1 MKTLLT
7 NGLPLDR
14 VGPHLRHAA
23 RRAVRSGDGERMRIV
38 AKVLVAELMRRGDL
52 LRVAVQNDDPTLPT
66 PHYVLIKGTTQL
78 IDLAALGPSVQS
90 LNLGLPPAGRQTPV
104 AKKTAPENPSPE
116 MDGLNSMLLAM
127 EDAQQLD
134 VSDPRSRES
143 GTILGSILALLA
155 KFTPQFD
162 LHIMVFEETYVSE
175 PRHQVFSRND
185 QEMRPTWLKSRTPG
199 QSVYMDG
206 PRELPQAIRNRLEAD
221 RTVSGAVAVPL
232 FGPAPSGTPLFERQE
247 AGMLFLLAHE
257 TWAKDTLLRLA
268 SRLSRFVTHRWQQH
282 TEMTKLVHIDALT
295 GLFNRGFF
303 DSQFELLLERSRRG
317 NAPLTLILGDIDHF
331 SRVNNDYNHTV
342 GDQALKMV
350 ARRLQEEL
358 RRIDMIYRVGGEE
371 FALILPN
378 TDLEAAKEVQ
388 QRLLDAPMI
397 QHLDS
402 MGNPI
407 DLPITLSYGA
417 VTFPHSGN
425 DAFELYR
432 KADTLLF
439 LSKDRGR
446 NQCHFWSSDGNH
458 AQLLPEVD

>member
-1 MKTLLT
+1 
-7 NGLPLDR
+7 
-14 VGPHLRHAA
+14 
-23 RRAVRSGDGERMRIV
+23 
-38 AKVLVAELMRRGDL
+38 
-52 LRVAVQNDDPTLPT
+52 
-66 PHYVLIKGTTQL
+66 
-78 IDLAALGPSVQS
+78 
-90 LNLGLPPAGRQTPV
+90 
-104 AKKTAPENPSPE
+104 
-116 MDGLNSMLLAM
+116 
-127 EDAQQLD
+127 
-134 VSDPRSRES
+134 
-143 GTILGSILALLA
+143 
-155 KFTPQFD
+155 
-162 LHIMVFEETYVSE
+162 
-175 PRHQVFSRND
+175 
-185 QEMRPTWLKSRTPG
+185 
-199 QSVYMDG
+199 
-206 PRELPQAIRNRLEAD
+206 
-221 RTVSGAVAVPL
+221 
-232 FGPAPSGTPLFERQE
+232 
-247 AGMLFLLAHE
+247 
-257 TWAKDTLLRLA
+257 
-268 SRLSRFVTHRWQQH
+268 
-282 TEMTKLVHIDALT
+282 MTKLVHIDALT